1 MGTGSFLNL
10 WAVQMRWEFKQ
21 EREKVTY
28 SLIRMISCNV
38 CRCCPYRDF
47 SLKESQTDDQHCLGM
62 SFPWDLKSHTSP
74 ILYPPLGF
82 VPNRFHLSQKTEI
95 CKITTFRKVWMDW
108 NKGTRTPNVFLMLTV
123 SLWCPNDP
131 PTGSRL
137 DSRNLSKLHFVQ
149 LATLLKSLF

>member
-74 ILYPPLGF
+74 ILYPPLGI
-82 VPNRFHLSQKTEI
+82 VPNRFYLSQKQKYAKLPHLGRCGWI
-95 CKITTFRKVWMDW
+95 GI
-108 NKGTRTPNVFLMLTV
+108 KGLGPLTY
-123 SLWCPNDP
+123 SWCRQCLCDAWTIRRQDPDLTLETCPNF
-131 PTGSRL
+131 TSY
-137 DSRNLSKLHFVQ
+137 N
-149 LATLLKSLF
+149 